1 MQTFF
6 RWMPIG
12 VIVSVQAGA
21 AVLLAYVT
29 SNLANGY
36 DTANWYEGFA
46 MGFTGG
52 SAVLYLYYL
61 ARSLKAIWE
70 MIADG
75 E

>member
-1 MQTFF
+1 MKTFF
-6 RWMPIG
+6 KWLPIG
-12 VIVSVQAGA
+12 VIVAVQAIA
-21 AVLLAYVT
+21 VVLLAVVT

-36 DTANWYEGFA
+36 DTANWYERFA

-52 SAVLYLYYL
+52 AAALYLYYL